1 MENVDKDIADMLT
14 SLKKY
19 DMLAESVAP
28 VLEKKKKPDADGD
41 GIPDW
46 ADKEDNSEDKK
57 DLDEKA
63 KNPYAIGMAAA
74 MKSTG
79 DEPPLKKSTITKAHD
94 IAKKIEADESAE
106 EPDQEVME
114 WMERF
119 KKLGR

>member
-1 MENVDKDIADMLT
+1 MKNVDKDIADMLS

-28 VLEKKKKPDADGD
+28 VLEKKKPDADGD

-46 ADKEDNSEDKK
+46 ADKEDNSNDKK
-57 DLDEKA
+57 EIDEKA

-79 DEPPLKKSTITKAHD
+79 DTPPLKKSTIVKGHE
-94 IAKKIEADESAE
+94 IAKKVDADESKE
-106 EPDQEVME
+106 DEPDQEVME

-119 KKLGR
+119 KKIGR